1 MTDTMSKISD
11 SYSEGTI
18 LKDIKYVIITPAR
31 DEEKHIEGTI
41 RSVIGQSIVP
51 TEWVI
56 VDDGSRDRTYEII
69 EGYASQF
76 SWITPVRRSD
86 RGFRKAGGGVI
97 DAFYDGFHKL
107 ATKNWDFIV
116 KLDGDLV
123 FGNTYFECCFKEFLK
138 NPKLGVCGGTIY
150 SNVDGKY
157 FREDSPAF
165 HVRGATKIYRRKC
178 WEDIGELIRAP
189 GWDTLDEIKA
199 NMLGWETRSF
209 PEIPLYQE
217 RVTGGA
223 DGQWRNYV
231 KNGLANYISGYHPLF
246 MLLKCLKRIF
256 QKPRI
261 IGATALM
268 YGYVSG
274 YMKRIKQVDDKSL
287 VEYIRKQQINRLLL
301 RDSIWKY

>member
-1 MTDTMSKISD
+1 MWK
-11 SYSEGTI
+11 G
-18 LKDIKYVIITPAR
+18 LNLNDIKYVIITPAR

-41 RSVIGQSIVP
+41 RSVIGQSILP

-69 EGYASQF
+69 EKYSKQYP
-76 SWITPVRRSD
+76 WIYPVRRND
-86 RGFRKAGGGVI
+86 RGYRKAGGGVV
-97 DAFYDGFHKL
+97 DTFYDGYDKL
-107 ATKNWDFIV
+107 KKKEADFIV
-116 KLDGDLV
+116 KLDSDLF
-123 FGNTYFECCFKEFLK
+123 FGNTYFADCFREFLN
-138 NPKLGVCGGTIY
+138 NPRLGIGGGMIY
-150 SNVDGKY
+150 NNINGNY
-157 FREDSPAF
+157 LLEDCPPF
-165 HVRGATKIYRRKC
+165 HVRGATKIYRWEC
-178 WEDIGELIRAP
+178 WKAIGKLNRAP

-209 PEIPLYQE
+209 REIPLYQE
-217 RVTGGA
+217 RITGGA

-261 IGATALM
+261 LGSVALM

-274 YMKRIKQVDDKSL
+274 YIKKIKRVDDKNL
-287 VEYIRKQQINRLLL
+287 VEYIRKQQINRLLF
-301 RDSIWKY
+301 RDSLWKY